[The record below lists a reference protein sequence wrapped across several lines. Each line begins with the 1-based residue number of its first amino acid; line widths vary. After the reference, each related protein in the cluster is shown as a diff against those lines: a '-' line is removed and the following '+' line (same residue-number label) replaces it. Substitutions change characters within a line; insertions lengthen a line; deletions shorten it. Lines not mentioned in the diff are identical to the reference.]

1 MDFFFCGFDLNSKGI
16 AVVVKNYMRISQKQ
30 LYKATSDLSK
40 ENNYNFYI
48 MEKIREFLD
57 IKNVTEIKRIK
68 KDYIELSYE
77 IRTTKKSSC
86 DLLINYLSAYPLFS
100 SKHQDYLD

>member
-1 MDFFFCGFDLNSKGI
+1 
-16 AVVVKNYMRISQKQ
+16 
-30 LYKATSDLSK
+30 
-40 ENNYNFYI
+40 

>member
-1 MDFFFCGFDLNSKGI
+1 LTGFIEADGNFYCGFDLNSKGI

-40 ENNYNFYI
+40 ENNSNFYI

-77 IRTTKKSSC
+77 IW
-86 DLLINYLSAYPLFS
+86 YLF
-100 SKHQDYLD
+100 KFRWTCG